1 MSKIFIA
8 HRANI
13 SGPNPSRENQPTY
26 ISEALN
32 LGYHVEIDVWLSGN
46 NFYLGHDRPEYVIS
60 KEFLLTPNLWLHC
73 KNIQALD
80 ALILEPEINCFA
92 HDKDDYVLTS
102 LAYIWCFPNFKTRLT
117 SNSIAVL
124 PERVPG
130 WRLDGCAGIC
140 SDRIEEYRLMY
151 SSNNVGL
158 KHVEI
163 VVK

>member
-46 NFYLGHDRPEYVIS
+46 NFYLGHDRPEYMVS
-60 KEFLLTPNLWLHC
+60 EEFLLTPNLWLHC

-80 ALILEPEINCFA
+80 ALILAPDVNCFA

-102 LAYIWCFPNFKTRLT
+102 KSYLWVYPRKCLLT
-117 SNSIAVL
+117 GNCIAVL
-124 PERVPG
+124 PERVKD
-130 WRLDGCAGIC
+130 WDISKATGIC
-140 SDRIEEYRLMY
+140 SDNIQEYRLMY

-158 KHVEI
+158 EHVEI